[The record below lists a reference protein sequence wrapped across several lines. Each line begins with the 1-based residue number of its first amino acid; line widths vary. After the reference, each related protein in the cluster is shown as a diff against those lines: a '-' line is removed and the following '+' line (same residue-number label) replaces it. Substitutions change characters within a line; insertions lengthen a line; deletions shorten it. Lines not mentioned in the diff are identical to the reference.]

1 MPLSYPTKWPGKSAS
16 LAGMNTN
23 QSASLGIRINARVTD
38 LPPSFSKAA
47 TVALPSFLPLPEAAC
62 RDSTQK
68 TANGRLFATRQ
79 LALEN
84 ALRDFDQTPRRFA
97 PVNSELDRLN
107 PFDRLVW
114 YDNRALLI
122 ALLRA
127 LNRNHRQVILWH
139 YYGGLTRRQIAA
151 RLNRS
156 VDLVSLRLRQ
166 GREKLRRLL
175 NCDCGRHWLRRE
187 FREQF
192 PPLEKES

>member
-1 MPLSYPTKWPGKSAS
+1 
-16 LAGMNTN
+16 
-23 QSASLGIRINARVTD
+23 VTD
-38 LPPSFSKAA
+38 SPPSFSKTE
-47 TVALPSFLPLPEAAC
+47 TVDLPSFLPLPEAASK
-62 RDSTQK
+62 DSTQK

-84 ALRDFDQTPRRFA
+84 ALRDFDRTPRRFA
-97 PVNSELDRLN
+97 SVNSELDRLN
-107 PFDRLVW
+107 PFDRLVC
-114 YDNRALLI
+114 YDNRVLLI

-127 LNRNHRQVILWH
+127 LNQNHRQVILWH

-151 RLNRS
+151 KLNRS
-156 VDLVSLRLRQ
+156 VALVSLRLRQ

-175 NCDCGRHWLRRE
+175 NCDCERHWLRRE